1 MEPTDRL
8 DALLRRF
15 GVQAQQFFDGNLCDR
30 RRFEPLPG
38 RGFLH
43 ILRAGSM
50 AVDDGAGTGRW
61 LSEPTLLFY
70 PRAHDHTFTPGAGR
84 GVDLACATL
93 AFEGGASHP
102 LVAALPDVV
111 SVPIREVA
119 GLEATLDLL
128 ASEIDA
134 GACGHRHIVDRLFEI
149 VLLKLLRHVLDRP
162 GEHGINTGMIGGLAD
177 PQIARALGAIHAEP
191 GEAWTLETLAREA
204 AMSRSAFAAR
214 FRELVGATP
223 HGYLTEWRITVG
235 KQLLARQLPVS
246 EVAAT
251 LGYTGSSF
259 ARVFAQREGCS
270 PRDWATASTTPEG

>member
-102 LVAALPDVV
+102 LVAAL
-111 SVPIREVA
+111 IRAYDSRDRARFERK
-119 GLEATLDLL
+119 EA
-128 ASEIDA
+128 E
-134 GACGHRHIVDRLFEI
+134 DRE
-149 VLLKLLRHVLDRP
+149 R
-162 GEHGINTGMIGGLAD
+162 E
-177 PQIARALGAIHAEP
+177 
-191 GEAWTLETLAREA
+191 AREA
-204 AMSRSAFAAR
+204 D
-214 FRELVGATP
+214 EP
-223 HGYLTEWRITVG
+223 E
-235 KQLLARQLPVS
+235 KQS
-246 EVAAT
+246 
-251 LGYTGSSF
+251 
-259 ARVFAQREGCS
+259 
-270 PRDWATASTTPEG
+270 